1 MNTQKMAHAIG
12 TEKAGNKGALIALTA
27 AVSCLVIYILACV
40 MSPVTWSPDSSKI
53 ALLVTPPGDDPKIFA
68 IFTYD
73 IATGEHLLLDKA
85 KKDGV
90 LSVPAWSPD
99 GKLIAYY
106 KVEPT
111 KEESESSAQTD
122 KKTAD
127 EFFSEEDKTLS
138 PFLWEIVKE
147 KMSEEEDLKTFDVKL
162 MTVRPDGKEKK
173 VLRTMKWADNGDI
186 RVRLMLAQPQW
197 SADSSHIFYARSL
210 HDGEM
215 YYIAS
220 LNLSTDKTEAHLFS
234 SIGTPAVSPD
244 GKWVAS
250 MLIPTDEALLAVA
263 QVDGGAQKYYR
274 LDLDIDKDRTLFLN
288 LMWSADS
295 QHILI
300 APEKQMCV
308 VSAMTAQ
315 MKKYSDPDSKET
327 AYGIFSP
334 QGDKLYYLAGFE
346 KDDPN
351 SDKEK
356 VKLMSMNLK
365 DSKTQVVFEIS
376 KVPDLEGPG
385 RFSISPNGKIVLLR
399 CVMKDKTGVEK
410 SALLFWDGK
419 REKIVETD
427 PWLAE
432 IPSEAGNQALK

>member
-1 MNTQKMAHAIG
+1 MG
-12 TEKAGNKGALIALTA
+12 TRKIEKAGNKQTLTALIA
-27 AVSCLVIYILACV
+27 AVLCLVIYILACV

-53 ALLVTPPGDDPKIFA
+53 ALLVTPPGDNPDMFA

-73 IATGEHLLLDKA
+73 IASEEHLLLDKA

-99 GKLIAYY
+99 GKWIAYY
-106 KVEPT
+106 KVEPSAAQ
-111 KEESESSAQTD
+111 ESKSTAQAD
-122 KKTAD
+122 KKSAD
-127 EFFSEEDKTLS
+127 EFFSEEDKILS

-147 KMSEEEDLKTFDVKL
+147 QISEEDLETFDVKL
-162 MTVRPDGKEKK
+162 MVVRPGGQNKK
-173 VLRTMKWADNGDI
+173 VLRVMKWGGEEDS
-186 RVRLMLAQPQW
+186 RVRIILTQPQW
-197 SADSSHIFYARSL
+197 SADSSHIFYARGL
-210 HDGEM
+210 EDGEV

-220 LNLSTDKTEAHLFS
+220 LNLSTDKTGAHLFS
-234 SIGTPAVSPD
+234 SIGTPAVSAD

-250 MLIPTDEALLAVA
+250 LLSPNGSDETILAVA
-263 QVDGGAQKYYR
+263 QVDGSVHKYYK
-274 LDLDIDKDRTLFLN
+274 LDLEIDKEQMLIIT
-288 LMWSADS
+288 LMWSPDS

-300 APEKQMCV
+300 APEKQLCV
-308 VSAMTAQ
+308 VNAMTGQ
-315 MKKYSDPDSKET
+315 MKKYSDPDAKET
-327 AYGIFSP
+327 AYGAFSP

-356 VKLMSMNLK
+356 INLMSMNLK
-365 DSKTQVVFEIS
+365 DSKTQVVFEVS

-385 RFSISPNGKIVLLR
+385 RFSISPNGKMVLLR
-399 CVMKDKTGVEK
+399 CIMKDKDGGEK

-419 REKIVETD
+419 TQKIVKTD

-432 IPSEAGNQALK
+432 IYPEAGN